1 MSKALTDRY
10 RCPAQYALRSVSV
23 PSSTAKGYFRFGP
36 EAIGWGRHA
45 SFTKSA
51 SADDHLPDLI
61 DEVKVHRCRL
71 TLPFDATDVVDN
83 LRYERYLGNSQANLT
98 AAPSPFLSKLYYSI
112 RPIITAS
119 TRAALQRAY
128 LHNWDKISFPRWP
141 LDTSVDHLLEAL
153 LALIIKASGLERIPF
168 VWFWPDGASAAA
180 IVTHDVETAAGLE
193 FCSSLMDIDESFGIR
208 SSYQLVPEERYT
220 LGPALLDE
228 IRRRGHE
235 INIQDLNHDGCLFR
249 DRRKFLARVKL
260 INEYGCRL
268 GARGFR
274 AALLHRNLGWY
285 NELDFAYDMSVPCV
299 GHLEAQ
305 RGGCCTV
312 FPYFVGDVLDSQ

>member
-1 MSKALTDRY
+1 M
-10 RCPAQYALRSVSV
+10 
-23 PSSTAKGYFRFGP
+23 
-36 EAIGWGRHA
+36 
-45 SFTKSA
+45 
-51 SADDHLPDLI
+51 
-61 DEVKVHRCRL
+61 
-71 TLPFDATDVVDN
+71 
-83 LRYERYLGNSQANLT
+83 
-98 AAPSPFLSKLYYSI
+98 
-112 RPIITAS
+112 
-119 TRAALQRAY
+119 
-128 LHNWDKISFPRWP
+128 
-141 LDTSVDHLLEAL
+141 DHLLEAL

-260 INEYGCRL
+260 INGYGSDL
-268 GARGFR
+268 AQGA
-274 AALLHRNLGWY
+274 
-285 NELDFAYDMSVPCV
+285 
-299 GHLEAQ
+299 
-305 RGGCCTV
+305 
-312 FPYFVGDVLDSQ
+312 FVLRSCIAI